1 MAAAARN
8 LGLKATRLGRWKRAV
23 ERTKH
28 GAFPGHGRVSLDQE
42 ACHRVREETR
52 RVRMERAILQKA
64 LGFVAREA
72 T

>member
-1 MAAAARN
+1 VAAAARN
-8 LGLKATRLGRWKRAV
+8 LGLNATMLGRWKREV

-52 RVRMERAILQKA
+52 RWRMERAILQKA